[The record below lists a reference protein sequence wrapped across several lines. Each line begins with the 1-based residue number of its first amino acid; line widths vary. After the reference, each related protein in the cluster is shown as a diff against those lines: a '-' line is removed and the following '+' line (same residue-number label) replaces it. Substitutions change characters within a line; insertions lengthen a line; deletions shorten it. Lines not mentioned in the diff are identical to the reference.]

1 MKSRVVI
8 MADGGLEMDTVNMPG
23 GSDREDDTAAQ
34 ACDDAPPGYEA
45 PAIVYRAPLE
55 ATAAFCDPVE
65 YGKTEGYCGLGPI
78 NS

>member
-1 MKSRVVI
+1 MGDANR
-8 MADGGLEMDTVNMPG
+8 GGEWEWQAGAEGTG
-23 GSDREDDTAAQ
+23 ATRDD
-34 ACDDAPPGYEA
+34 DEAPPGYEP

-65 YGKTEGYCGLGPI
+65 YGKTEGYCWMGPI

>member
-1 MKSRVVI
+1 
-8 MADGGLEMDTVNMPG
+8 MDAVTMPEG
-23 GSDREDDTAAQ
+23 CGHENDTDVPVG
-34 ACDDAPPGYEA
+34 DDAPAGYEA

-65 YGKTEGYCGLGPI
+65 YGKTEGVCWLGPI

>member
-1 MKSRVVI
+1 MVMGEDLAGSGKREELCDTDGAI
-8 MADGGLEMDTVNMPG
+8 GADEGICPPET
-23 GSDREDDTAAQ
+23 
-34 ACDDAPPGYEA
+34 DDAPAGYEA

-65 YGKTEGYCGLGPI
+65 YGKTEGYCWLGPI

>member
-1 MKSRVVI
+1 
-8 MADGGLEMDTVNMPG
+8 MAEEWLEMDAGNMPA
-23 GSDREDDTAAQ
+23 GSDHEDETDGPAG
-34 ACDDAPPGYEA
+34 DDAPPGYEA

-65 YGKTEGYCGLGPI
+65 YGKTEGYCWLGPI

>member
-1 MKSRVVI
+1 
-8 MADGGLEMDTVNMPG
+8 MAVMAQEGFEMNVENMPR
-23 GSDREDDTAAQ
+23 GSDLVDETAAPVG
-34 ACDDAPPGYEA
+34 DDAPPGYEA

-65 YGKTEGYCGLGPI
+65 YGKTEGYCWLGPI